1 MIKTKELIN
10 TLGHLLNLSD
20 NSYGGLRVSTFRTYL
35 REFTDVLGLRK
46 NKEWQKLCFQWND
59 NAAQEYL
66 QLSPK
71 ELLAYN
77 GMSIKDWKEED
88 ISHKDILT
96 ALKTEFHPLT
106 ASTIS
111 TNKKLRKHLTNKD
124 ILNQAN
130 NQRKHAYLYNSTGY
144 RLLNLD
150 WLKLL
155 NKNDHSIGDILKLK
169 SFKDWHDTFL
179 FPYYFLDRKD
189 MSDIHKAAT
198 KLHALNLPKDVD
210 AYLIELTNWICRYV
224 ISNPT
229 VDWGKKSSVKLSVD
243 PDENDQFETYLKM
256 KGVDIPK
263 WNNSMQY
270 EEHYHRSLLAL
281 DECLMAK
288 YSNNLRKET
297 I

>member
-59 NAAQEYL
+59 NTAQEYL

-88 ISHKDILT
+88 ISRKDV
-96 ALKTEFHPLT
+96 LKAIKAEFHPLT
-106 ASTIS
+106 AAAIK
-111 TNKKLRKHLTNKD
+111 TNKKLRKHLKNID
-124 ILNQAN
+124 ILAQAN
-130 NQRKHAYLYNSTGY
+130 NQRIHVYLYNNTGY

-150 WLKLL
+150 WLVLMNNEGRTLK
-155 NKNDHSIGDILKLK
+155 DILELNT
-169 SFKDWHDTFL
+169 FKDWHDHFL
-179 FPYYFLDRKD
+179 FPYYFLDRREYKRWD
-189 MSDIHKAAT
+189 GIAT
-198 KLHALNLPKDVD
+198 KLRRLNLPKDVSN
-210 AYLIELTNWICRYV
+210 YLTELTNYAARYQV
-224 ISNPT
+224 SNPT
-229 VDWGKKSSVKLSVD
+229 IDYSRKTKVKLSVVEE
-243 PDENDQFETYLKM
+243 ENDQFETYLKM
-256 KGVDIPK
+256 KGIEIPK
-263 WNNSMQY
+263 WNNEY
-270 EEHYHRSLLAL
+270 KFEEHYHRSLLAL
-281 DECLMAK
+281 DECLRAK